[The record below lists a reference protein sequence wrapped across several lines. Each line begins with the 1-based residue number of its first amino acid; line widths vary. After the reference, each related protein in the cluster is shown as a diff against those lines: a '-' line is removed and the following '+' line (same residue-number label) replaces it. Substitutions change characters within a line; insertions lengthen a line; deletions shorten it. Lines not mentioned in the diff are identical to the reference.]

1 MTIGGSR
8 PGSDRDL
15 VDSLVEAWE
24 AELADYGSGQFQ
36 FVPRV
41 VRMASIISD
50 AIAECLVPW
59 GLNSTDYGVLGTLRA
74 ASPAYTMRPSDLS
87 SRLLMS
93 SGGMTKVLSRLESA
107 QYIERVRDPVDGR
120 SVWVR
125 LTSVGV
131 QTADAMLRAWSQRQR
146 ELFGALPGTVA
157 QEASDVLRTV
167 LLALGDDAPIP
178 RGLRAAS
185 PHDIPIKGATDD
197 DRIHTAR

>member
-1 MTIGGSR
+1 MTVDENRRGAE
-8 PGSDRDL
+8 RDL
-15 VDSLVEAWE
+15 VDSVVDAWG
-24 AELADYGSGQFQ
+24 AELADFGYGQFQ

-59 GLNSTDYGVLGTLRA
+59 GLNGTDYGVLGTLRTA
-74 ASPAYTMRPSDLS
+74 VPAYTLRPSDLS

-93 SGGMTKVLSRLESA
+93 SGGMSKVLSRLESA
-107 QYIERVRDPVDGR
+107 QYVERVRDPVDGR

-125 LTSVGV
+125 LTPVGL

-146 ELFGALPGTVA
+146 ELFGALPSTLT

-167 LLALGDDAPIP
+167 LLALGDDAPSP
-178 RGLRAAS
+178 RGLRAPS
-185 PHDIPIKGATDD
+185 PQDIPIEGELDD

>member
-1 MTIGGSR
+1 MTVEGDRRGAE
-8 PGSDRDL
+8 RDL
-15 VDSLVEAWE
+15 VDSVVEAWE
-24 AELADYGSGQFQ
+24 AELTDYAPGELQ

-74 ASPAYTMRPSDLS
+74 AVPAHTLRPSDLS

-93 SGGMTKVLSRLESA
+93 SGGMSKVLSRLESA
-107 QYIERVRDPVDGR
+107 HYVERVRDPVDGR
-120 SVWVR
+120 SVWIG
-125 LTSVGV
+125 LTSLGV
-131 QTADAMLRAWSQRQR
+131 QTADAMLRAWTQRQR
-146 ELFGALPGTVA
+146 ELFGVVPGTVA

-167 LLALGDDAPIP
+167 LLALGDEAPNP
-178 RGLRAAS
+178 RGLWADR
-185 PHDIPIKGATDD
+185 PQPIPIEGETDD